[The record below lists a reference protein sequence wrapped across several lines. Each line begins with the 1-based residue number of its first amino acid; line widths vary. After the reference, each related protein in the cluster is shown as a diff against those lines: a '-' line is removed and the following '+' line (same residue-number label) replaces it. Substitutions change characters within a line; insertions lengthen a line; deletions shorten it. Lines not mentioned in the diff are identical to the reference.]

1 MPSDCAMGATRSQF
15 ASASAYVRPKNVSA
29 SGPGQSFVTIL
40 PCLAACH
47 GDNPHSKRGKVERQ
61 ALGNLCGV
69 ARASHVE
76 ATA

>member
-1 MPSDCAMGATRSQF
+1 MGATRSQF

-29 SGPGQSFVTIL
+29 SGPGQSFVTIS
-40 PCLAACH
+40 PCLAACLVACH
-47 GDNPHSKRGKVERQ
+47 EDNPHSKRGKVERQ